1 VKGSAKPYTIAIP
14 WIYSPAAS
22 KLGAAPLD
30 SLAAA
35 ANFIS
40 WNNAIVPDVLLLP
53 FPTLQIPVSAK
64 LLNALH
70 KCFLTEISNGFT
82 LTVCKRN

>member
-22 KLGAAPLD
+22 KLGAAPLKQSRRCGD
-30 SLAAA
+30 
-35 ANFIS
+35 FIS
-40 WNNAIVPDVLLLP
+40 WNNAIVPDILLLP